1 MTCTCPSGDGSLRW
15 PCPSHPP
22 GITPGAEA
30 HIANHGRMEP
40 MTDSLQELIDAQ
52 SQLQLKMPTTH
63 PIDLF
68 EELELAESRL
78 PGDARRQ
85 ADYDRAAD
93 DVTEFIQ
100 WNHKALIHEAVELES
115 ETGWKPWAAK
125 SFVNIEAARGEAIDM
140 LHFLLNDFLV
150 LGMDADE
157 VRRRYHAKHAKNVAR
172 QEAGYDGVST
182 KCPGCHRALDDD
194 AVHCF
199 RGNQRLGGDEAIAGV
214 HCVVRGRF
222 FPNEPAH
229 PRGGTHLE
237 GSFS

>member
-1 MTCTCPSGDGSLRW
+1 
-15 PCPSHPP
+15 
-22 GITPGAEA
+22 
-30 HIANHGRMEP
+30 
-40 MTDSLQELIDAQ
+40 MTDTLQELLDAQ
-52 SQLQLKMPTTH
+52 SELQTKMPTTH
-63 PIDLF
+63 PTELF
-68 EELELAESRL
+68 EELDLADARKN
-78 PGDARRQ
+78 GDARRK
-85 ADYDRAAD
+85 ADYERAAD

-100 WNHKALIHEAVELES
+100 WNHKALIHEVVELES
-115 ETGWKPWAAK
+115 ETGWKPWATK

-150 LGMDADE
+150 LGLDADE

-199 RGNQRLGGDEAIAGV
+199 RGNQRLGGDEALSGV

-222 FPNEPAH
+222 FPDEPAH
-229 PRGGTHLE
+229 LRGDTHLE
-237 GSFS
+237 GSFT